1 MFILILALGVIEIV
15 VIYQK
20 YDFLNVICALLS
32 S

>member
-20 YDFLNVICALLS
+20 YDFLNVSAPLLS
-32 S
+32 